1 MNPLEAAYVLSQKFL
16 MQEGVAGVGL
26 RGGSRVL
33 RVYAE
38 DWETASRV
46 PSRLLG
52 LPVEVVVTGRF
63 RLLSS
68 RTGRARPVPGGVS
81 VGSAEVGA
89 GTLTCR
95 VYDAATGRKM
105 LLSCRHVFWGGVGT
119 RVLQPGRAD
128 GGRDPDDTVAVIAR
142 YAEIRPPPAVNPV
155 DAALAEPL
163 SEDLVSDEILG
174 IGPVPRECAEP
185 REGMRVVKS
194 GRTTGVTEA
203 TVLDASATVKVYGVP
218 GMEYAL
224 FGPVALTDAFL
235 RPGDSGS
242 PVLDGETGALA
253 GIGFAG
259 SDTHSLFCR
268 ASLALSALG
277 ASLSPG
283 APPPQPKV
291 EGAER
296 PSPLPFLP
304 LGAGSLLIALSA
316 TLK

>member
-26 RGGSRVL
+26 RGGSSVL

-81 VGSAEVGA
+81 VGSTEVTA

-105 LLSCRHVFWGGVGT
+105 LLSCRHVLWGPAGT

-128 GGRDPDDTVAVIAR
+128 GGRDPDDAVGRVAR
-142 YAEIRPPPAVNPV
+142 YARIRPPPAVNPV

-163 SEDLVSDEILG
+163 SDDLVSDEILDL
-174 IGPVPRECAEP
+174 GPVPAKCAEP

-194 GRTTGVTEA
+194 GRTTGVTRA

-218 GMEYAL
+218 RMEYAL

-235 RPGDSGS
+235 QPGDSGS
-242 PVLDGETGALA
+242 PVLDEETGALV

-277 ASLSPG
+277 ASPSPG
-283 APPPQPKV
+283 APPPQP
-291 EGAER
+291 EIPALGR
-296 PSPLPFLP
+296 PSPLPLLP
-304 LGAGSLLIALSA
+304 VGVGSALLALSA